1 MTAQKT
7 KILLDADVIIHFFKG
22 GKLSMLPG
30 ILPEYQFVLLDVVK
44 REIPLIMMLEL
55 DRLITVDKTVAEVQF
70 GATPGEVKE
79 YARLT
84 SADGLVLGR
93 GESACMVYCRYHKDV
108 LASSNLKDVTDYC
121 NEHNITYLTTVDLL
135 FYAIQHSL
143 ITKEE
148 ALQFIK
154 KVVSLGSR
162 LPEVDFDLYTCDKL

>member
-1 MTAQKT
+1 MTAQKN

-22 GKLSMLPG
+22 GKLSMLPR

-44 REIPLIMMLEL
+44 REIPLIMMLEM
-55 DRLITVDKTVAEVQF
+55 DRLITVDKTIAEVQF
-70 GATPGEVKE
+70 GATSGEVKE

-84 SADGLVLGR
+84 SADGLALGR
-93 GESACMVYCRYHKDV
+93 GESACMVYCRYHNDV

-121 NEHNITYLTTVDLL
+121 NEHNIKYLTTVDLL

-143 ITKEE
+143 MSKEE
-148 ALQFIK
+148 ALRFIK

>member
-1 MTAQKT
+1 MTAQKN

-22 GKLSMLPG
+22 GKLSMLPR

-44 REIPLIMMLEL
+44 REIPLIMMLEM
-55 DRLITVDKTVAEVQF
+55 DRLITVDKTIAVVQF
-70 GATPGEVKE
+70 GATSGEVKE

-84 SADGLVLGR
+84 SADGLALGR
-93 GESACMVYCRYHKDV
+93 GESACMVYCRYHNDV

-121 NEHNITYLTTVDLL
+121 NEHNIKYLTTVDLL

-143 ITKEE
+143 MSKEE
-148 ALQFIK
+148 ALRFIK